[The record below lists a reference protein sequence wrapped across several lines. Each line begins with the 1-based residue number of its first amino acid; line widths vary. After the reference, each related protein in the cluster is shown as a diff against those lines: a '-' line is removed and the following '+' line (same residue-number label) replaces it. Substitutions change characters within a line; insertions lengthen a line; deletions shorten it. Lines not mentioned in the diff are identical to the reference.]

1 VREEKFLTAF
11 YYSLRNTLVANDLE
25 QATRIAYN
33 HSQRNRVV
41 TLKGEIIEVSGTMS
55 GGGQPLKGRMGST
68 IVAVEEFSAESIR
81 MMQESV
87 RDDEVQLRAVVDR
100 RVELDTAVQ
109 TLKTQL
115 DRAKVD
121 LASFRTELSSAREQ
135 IKEYKKFEIV
145 CLKKAKEAVCDE
157 AKQAKLQ
164 EVVDKCRAL
173 FEKADEKAA
182 KLRDENNELHEKIV
196 EISKKILDEP
206 KAALKKVMRNTFKYH
221 ILSDLYQLRLLKER
235 IFVTYNPNQIL
246 N

>member
-1 VREEKFLTAF
+1 
-11 YYSLRNTLVANDLE
+11 
-25 QATRIAYN
+25 
-33 HSQRNRVV
+33 
-41 TLKGEIIEVSGTMS
+41 MS

-100 RVELDTAVQ
+100 RVELDAAVQ

-121 LASFRTELSSAREQ
+121 LGSFKTELNSAREQ

-206 KAALKKVMRNTFKYH
+206 KAALKKV
-221 ILSDLYQLRLLKER
+221 S
-235 IFVTYNPNQIL
+235 
-246 N
+246 